1 MKTFKFPVGTTKIDK
16 KELKEVFAK
25 YERVEIPGTVLKID
39 AWFNNDEISRFVVKE
54 LVLHEGV
61 QILYLNANA
70 TCSMNVPKS
79 LRNIN
84 TNLCLPRILCL
95 PETFNCLQRELNG
108 VEYLQAYSDSEVRY
122 CFRDSKK
129 LKHYVYL
136 GKKISP
142 KYYLFDNIP
151 DGCVIHVESEK
162 MAKSVLKKGG
172 FDVSKVF
179 VIPDALE
186 WKDFPADKLA
196 LTMEEYNPKSRIT
209 STQTALIEKKFEE
222 QKRKAE
228 EFAQMER
235 ERNKGKIMSGMLLP
249 LVENFM
255 SDKGL
260 EYNVSKIASE
270 GKLTIQFKLAED
282 LFMLS
287 AIKSECPEESL
298 GHIVDAVLKL
308 RDLYSRYQEDIAA
321 LFIWIR
327 RSCGFNNDDPYMSIP
342 LAENVYVT
350 GKMRMASLTAD
361 ATTIMTFAQEL
372 KLILND
378 STKKGIRLEF
388 SDQKR
393 WL

>member
-1 MKTFKFPVGTTKIDK
+1 MKTFKIPAGTTKIDK

-25 YERVEIPGTVLKID
+25 YERVEIPGTVFRID
-39 AWFNNDEISRFVVKE
+39 GRFDINDSSRFVVKE
-54 LVLHEGV
+54 LVLNEGT
-61 QILYLNANA
+61 QSLILFANN
-70 TCSMNVPKS
+70 TPSVNVPKS
-79 LRNIN
+79 LLEIE
-84 TNLCLPRILCL
+84 TNAQLPRVLCL
-95 PETFNCLQRELNG
+95 PESFIKLTSNING

-122 CFRDSKK
+122 CFRGSK
-129 LKHYVYL
+129 LKHYIYL
-136 GKKISP
+136 GERISP
-142 KYYLFDNIP
+142 KYYLFDGIP
-151 DGCVIHVESEK
+151 EGCVIHVESEK

-172 FDVSKVF
+172 FDVSKVY
-179 VIPDALE
+179 VVPDALE

-196 LTMEEYNPKSRIT
+196 LTMEEYNPESHIT
-209 STQTALIEKKFEE
+209 SAQTALIEKKFEE
-222 QKRKAE
+222 QKRKTE
-228 EFAQMER
+228 EFAQMVR

-270 GKLTIQFKLAED
+270 GKLTIQFKLAND
-282 LFMLS
+282 LYIIS
-287 AIKSECPEESL
+287 GINIESPEESL
-298 GHIVDAVLKL
+298 GGIVEAVNKY
-308 RDLYSRYQEDIAA
+308 RDLHSRYKEDMAA
-321 LFIWIR
+321 LSIR
-327 RSCGFNNDDPYMSIP
+327 IKQSSGWDKDRPYMSIP

-361 ATTIMTFAQEL
+361 ATTIMTYAQEL
-372 KLILND
+372 KLILDD